1 MLSILNLVICSDDD
15 NEKYN
20 EMYKCLT
27 DFYLNYEKHKN
38 VFVKTY
44 FLKLKED
51 IDNYKLEDNILYIKG
66 KESFIPGII
75 EKTLKGF
82 QYFSDQINDY
92 QYIIRSNLSTIID
105 FEYLAKEL
113 DANPIHFYGGGHKRN
128 LQWEGGGI
136 NDSTWFGTDYIEGTS
151 IIFTPKSIQYIL
163 DNIGLVRTN
172 IIDDV
177 SIAIFMREHAKN
189 EKIQDIHESRYA
201 FVECFVECSVMNNRL
216 CVCVDRIRDMVL
228 NNKFIFYRNKC
239 CKYRKIDSIQMNI
252 IKDIIIE
259 REILNKNFI

>member
-1 MLSILNLVICSDDD
+1 MLSILNLVICSDND

-20 EMYKCLT
+20 EMYNCLRN
-27 DFYLNYEKHKN
+27 FYLNFEKHKN

-44 FLKLKED
+44 FLKFTED

-66 KESFIPGII
+66 KESFVPGII

-82 QYFSDQINDY
+82 QYFSDQINNY

-113 DANPIHFYGGGHKRN
+113 DTNPIHFYGGGHKRN
-128 LQWEGGGI
+128 LQWTGGGI

-151 IIFTPKSIQYIL
+151 IIFTPKSIKYII

-177 SIAIFMREHAKN
+177 SIAIFMREHATN
-189 EKIQDIHESRYA
+189 EKVQNIHESRYA
-201 FVECFVECSVMNNRL
+201 IVPCFVMNNRI
-216 CVCVDRIRDMVL
+216 CVDRIKDMVL
-228 NNKFIFYRNKC
+228 NNNFIFYRNKC
-239 CKYRKIDSIQMNI
+239 CNYREIDSIQMNI

-259 REILNKNFI
+259 REILNKNLIS